1 MGMKEAGIRIFF
13 DSGDRIAV
21 EIQFLVYV
29 SVYSACSVVPKSV
42 KKIINHGI
50 Y

>member
-13 DSGDRIAV
+13 DGGDRIAV

-29 SVYSACSVVPKSV
+29 SACSVVPKSV
-42 KKIINHGI
+42 KKIINHGT